1 VRTNSVEIPGDHLSP
16 VMLDLDKYAKMNPV
30 MNRLSGVRIG
40 DREAVEKI
48 ANEMVKF
55 LKS

>member
-1 VRTNSVEIPGDHLSP
+1 MRTNSVEIPGDHLSP
-16 VMLDLDKYAKMNPV
+16 VYLDLDKYAKMNPV
-30 MNRLSGVRIG
+30 MNRLSGVRSG
-40 DREAVEKI
+40 DREAVERI